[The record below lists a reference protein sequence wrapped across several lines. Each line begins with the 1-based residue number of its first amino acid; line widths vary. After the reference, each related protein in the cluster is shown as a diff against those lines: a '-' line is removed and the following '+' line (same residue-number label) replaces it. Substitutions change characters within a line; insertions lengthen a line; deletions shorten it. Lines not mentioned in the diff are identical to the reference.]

1 MTTPAPA
8 TPAAEISPELV
19 KQLRDKTSA
28 GMMDCKKALVEAKGD
43 LAAAETI
50 LRKKGAASASKKAGR
65 EAKEGVI
72 GSYIHI
78 GDKVGVLVEIN
89 CETDFVARNESF
101 RAFVKD
107 VTLQVAAATPLFVKR
122 DEVPESLLAVERDVA
137 GASVKGKPAAVVEKI
152 LAGKLDKYYSTVCL
166 LEQTFVKDNTK
177 TISDLLNAQDRRAGR
192 EHRHPPLH
200 PLPGGRDAGRPCA
213 RACSSRGLAFMMQR
227 RSMTV
232 ALFGRPATPRVRV
245 LSGRS
250 TKPLPARVRLAVE
263 EQRLQ
268 SRRGD
273 INNLPRSRRSLEPS
287 PPKQHPNHPKPRKT
301 FSFQE
306 IREDRHHQCTKENVI
321 S

>member
-8 TPAAEISPELV
+8 TEISPELV

-43 LAAAETI
+43 LAAAETL

-72 GSYIHI
+72 GSYIHV

-137 GASVKGKPAAVVEKI
+137 SASVKGKPAAVVEKI
-152 LAGKLDKYYSTVCL
+152 ISGKVDKYYSTVCL

-177 TISDLLNAQDRRAGR
+177 TINDLLNSKIAELGENIVIRRFTRFQVGETLAGQAPAP
-192 EHRHPPLH
+192 EAP
-200 PLPGGRDAGRPCA
+200 
-213 RACSSRGLAFMMQR
+213 
-227 RSMTV
+227 V
-232 ALFGRPATPRVRV
+232 A
-245 LSGRS
+245 
-250 TKPLPARVRLAVE
+250 
-263 EQRLQ
+263 
-268 SRRGD
+268 
-273 INNLPRSRRSLEPS
+273 
-287 PPKQHPNHPKPRKT
+287 
-301 FSFQE
+301 
-306 IREDRHHQCTKENVI
+306 
-321 S
+321 